1 MKLRTKLTL
10 VFLSLS
16 IFALA
21 IVGFFSYADSRQMIE
36 RDAFNHLVS
45 VNNLKVNEFERWVG
59 NNIQQLEVLAQR
71 PLVQDNS
78 VTLISQDPASAAY
91 QSASNNLIDNHL
103 TPALAYDGGFLDLS
117 ILSPQD
123 GQILIS
129 SDPSLVG
136 KFRGSESFYIEG
148 KQDTFID
155 QVSFSISHN
164 EVVMHISTPIED
176 NHGNLL
182 GVLVGLADLE
192 HMSIIIEGRSGIS
205 ESEDTYLVN
214 NFNYFVT
221 EPRFGENYA
230 LKKAIRT
237 NGVQTCLK
245 QNDGVGYY
253 DDYRDVPVIGA
264 YHWMPERELCI
275 LTEVNQEEAFAL
287 IVTLRNSILGISV
300 LVGLFV
306 VLVSAYLANSITR
319 PINKLVEGANA
330 ISNEELDFR
339 IEIISEDEISHL
351 SRSFNEMAA
360 SLEWSVERNAQL
372 YLEVQQHAEVL
383 EERVVERTQEL
394 RSAEMAALN
403 MMEDA
408 QESRLETEQVNI
420 DLERS
425 NEELKRF
432 AYVASHD
439 LQEPLR
445 MIASYL
451 QLLER
456 RYKGKLDSDAD
467 EFIDFAVDG
476 ANRMKTLIN
485 DLLAYSRI
493 ESRGEIFTLLKC
505 DEIISDVLDNLE
517 VSIRENNAII
527 TYDDLPEIIGDKT
540 QIHQLFQNL
549 VSNAIKFRKQGAPKI
564 FIGVEEKEN
573 SWQFSVQDNGIGIDS
588 QYFDRV
594 FIIFQRL
601 HTKEEYE
608 GTGIG
613 LAISK
618 RIVERHGGRIW
629 IESKPGEGSIFYFT
643 IHKEKENE
651 KWHRP
656 N

>member
-1 MKLRTKLTL
+1 LKLRTKLTL